1 MATWHFAD
9 TAYNPENITLPISTR
24 VPGEDV
30 MWALQGCMETFSSVA
45 KNPASSPWI
54 WSFQLR
60 ALIHF
65 VGDVHQPLHNGQL
78 FDHQFPNGDEGG
90 NLFIMQTPLQNLHF
104 IWDSAG
110 GLYQVEPPL
119 STAQANELSKNATEL
134 MQLHPRDSL
143 QTELSKGLNFTA
155 WHDEA
160 FNLMATVAYAGV
172 QYNTVPTAEYL
183 NTVQSVSKR
192 QLALAGYRLADALN
206 TVMSNGNV
214 PTAPVGGNTTLVA
227 LSIIIAVLAVAGVA
241 LTALLLREKRKRTLK
256 SPNLKTNEERPLMP

>member
-90 NLFIMQTPLQNLHF
+90 NLYVVFLFQPLF
-104 IWDSAG
+104 C
-110 GLYQVEPPL
+110 
-119 STAQANELSKNATEL
+119 
-134 MQLHPRDSL
+134 
-143 QTELSKGLNFTA
+143 
-155 WHDEA
+155 
-160 FNLMATVAYAGV
+160 VAYWGLQVHHADS
-172 QYNTVPTAEYL
+172 PPEPALYL
-183 NTVQSVSKR
+183 
-192 QLALAGYRLADALN
+192 G
-206 TVMSNGNV
+206 
-214 PTAPVGGNTTLVA
+214 
-227 LSIIIAVLAVAGVA
+227 
-241 LTALLLREKRKRTLK
+241 
-256 SPNLKTNEERPLMP
+256 